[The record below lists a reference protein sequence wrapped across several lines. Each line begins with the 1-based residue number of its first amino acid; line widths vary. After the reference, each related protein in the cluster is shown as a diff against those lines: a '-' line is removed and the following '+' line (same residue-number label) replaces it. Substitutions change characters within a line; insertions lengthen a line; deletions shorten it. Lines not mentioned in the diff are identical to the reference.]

1 MSLETHNCVVAKA
14 AQDLLR
20 QSYPHLSEEIIK
32 NARES
37 STFSWAEGENGA
49 DTYSYDEE
57 IECICFMASKKLD
70 MISSDLNNFMDVLGP
85 IVKLKQE

>member
-1 MSLETHNCVVAKA
+1 MTNGTNDCVVAKA

-49 DTYSYDEE
+49 CTYTYDEE
-57 IECICFMASKKLD
+57 IESICFMASKKL
-70 MISSDLNNFMDVLGP
+70 MAVQAPS
-85 IVKLKQE
+85 LK

>member
-1 MSLETHNCVVAKA
+1 MTHGTDNCVVAKE

-20 QSYPHLSEEIIK
+20 KSYPHLSEEIIK

-49 DTYSYDEE
+49 DTYTYDEQ
-57 IECICFMASKKLD
+57 IDCIYLMASKKLD
-70 MISSDLNNFMDVLGP
+70 NFMAGRTSIL
-85 IVKLKQE
+85 KTKQE

>member
-1 MSLETHNCVVAKA
+1 MTNGTHNCVVAKE

-20 QSYPHLSEEIIK
+20 KSFPHLSEEIIK

-49 DTYSYDEE
+49 DTYTYDEE
-57 IECICFMASKKLD
+57 IESICFMASKKLK
-70 MISSDLNNFMDVLGP
+70 MI
-85 IVKLKQE
+85 KQPK

>member
-1 MSLETHNCVVAKA
+1 MTNETSNCVVAKE

-20 QSYPHLSEEIIK
+20 KSFPHISEEIIK

-49 DTYSYDEE
+49 DTYTYDEE
-57 IECICFMASKKLD
+57 IESICFMASKKLD
-70 MISSDLNNFMDVLGP
+70 MI
-85 IVKLKQE
+85 KQPK